1 MQYLTIEAIKTH
13 SRIDYDC
20 EDVLI
25 GLYGAAAEKVVLNQ
39 LGKTLDE
46 LMAENDGIVPPDIIV
61 STLEIADNMIRHRS
75 TTEQASIKAVPFG
88 FDMQMKKYIKL

>member
-75 TTEQASIKAVPFG
+75 TTEQADINAVPYG
-88 FDMQMKKYIKL
+88 FDMQMKTHMKL